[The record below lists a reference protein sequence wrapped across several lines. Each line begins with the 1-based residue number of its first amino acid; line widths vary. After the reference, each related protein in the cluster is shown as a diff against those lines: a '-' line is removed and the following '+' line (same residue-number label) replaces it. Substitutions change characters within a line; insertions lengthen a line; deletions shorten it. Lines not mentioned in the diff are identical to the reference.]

1 MAKMVDVGSG
11 LESRDVASLH
21 RDQLEKLLQF
31 KINTKIANEKYL
43 RSHKEVELLLSGF
56 LREVLL
62 QRPEN
67 IREFAAALQPILRS
81 CDVERPIH
89 VLNHRAGR
97 DPVNPSSPAPVK
109 EAPLGN

>member
-67 IREFAAALQPILRS
+67 IREFAADYFTNPELPRKIQQEMMENLNQAL
-81 CDVERPIH
+81 
-89 VLNHRAGR
+89 
-97 DPVNPSSPAPVK
+97 
-109 EAPLGN
+109 